1 MVKKKKSAD
10 SQNLFPTIN
19 ETKKS
24 NWLILIPSLIS
35 IVAII
40 IAIFANQIAR
50 DANKLSIQA
59 NTLANQANEIY
70 KNEIY
75 LTHRPYVWIG
85 DFAYLD
91 EENSTVPDPS
101 TVQLVVINSPAR
113 LVSESYRHYAVKGD
127 EIIEIEKK
135 YYNTRILYPSDKTQD
150 TYTIEQSS
158 QIKCKELL
166 GNGYELFR
174 EAKIEYQMLSKKEKY
189 KYEAKWKF
197 NNSKGGW
204 QLTDSPIAD

>member
-1 MVKKKKSAD
+1 MAKKKKTSV
-10 SQNLFPTIN
+10 SQNSLPTIN
-19 ETKKS
+19 ETKKT
-24 NWLILIPSLIS
+24 NWLILLPSFIS

-50 DANKLSIQA
+50 DSNKLSIQA

-91 EENSTVPDPS
+91 EKNNTMPDPS
-101 TVQLVVINSPAR
+101 TVQIVVINSPAR
-113 LVSESYRHYAVKGD
+113 LVSESYRHYAIKGD

-135 YYNTRILYPSDKTQD
+135 EYDTRILYPSDKTQD

-166 GNGYELFR
+166 ENGYELFR
-174 EAKIEYQMLSKKEKY
+174 ESKIKYQMLSKKEIY

-197 NNSKGGW
+197 NNSQGGW
-204 QLTDSPIAD
+204 QLTESPNAD